1 VLSTDSD
8 APELSDTIDDD
19 VLDEPFCPHCSFP
32 LEGDGS
38 HVCPDAEL
46 QDAGDKGPDVDPTP
60 GMPPAASTDPED
72 RIPYDAVPD
81 PDGLIR
87 SEKCPACCAAPG
99 DPCHSTQDWGNPT
112 WPEGFVHS
120 GRCVR
125 WEHATWLREVLS
137 QHTAGALA
145 ESCPH
150 PGCGAAA
157 GTSCPHL
164 EQGRLVL
171 ALARAKEGRASSD
184 LARHVLDELHPW
196 GAGVCPVCGSKAKDG
211 CHTRSGKGCM
221 DHHGKTDPWAASRA
235 WLLDQVE
242 AVEAAVYTCPSC
254 QDGARYP
261 HKMRTRSWSPA
272 ATVPGRL
279 CVADRER
286 EARYAAHPEEAPEWY
301 GRLEPYSPEWLAAHI
316 AANPV
321 LAIPC
326 PECFAIQGEECR
338 HNNDGEYVTC
348 RQRKAAHAN
357 RTDPGL
363 FAATSPVMAPPRNAP
378 ATRSSPARTP
388 SPPQGQG
395 SLFG

>member
-8 APELSDTIDDD
+8 DPELAETLDEDL
-19 VLDEPFCPHCSFP
+19 LDEPFCPHCSFP

-46 QDAGDKGPDVDPTP
+46 QETADEEPHAVDEHPCDRTP
-60 GMPPAASTDPED
+60 STPQAATAPPAPSSSSDPDD
-72 RIPYDAVPD
+72 RIPWDTVAD

-87 SEKCPACCAAPG
+87 SEKCPACSAAPG
-99 DPCHSTQDWGNPT
+99 EPCHSTQDWGNPT
-112 WPEGFVHS
+112 WPEGFVHF
-120 GRCVR
+120 GRQVR
-125 WEHATWLREVLS
+125 WEDASWLREVLAP
-137 QHTAGALA
+137 HAAGALA
-145 ESCPH
+145 ENCPH
-150 PGCGAAA
+150 PGCGAAS

-171 ALARAKEGRASSD
+171 ALARAKEGRAASD
-184 LARHVLDELHPW
+184 LARHVLDTLHPW
-196 GAGVCPVCGSKAKDG
+196 GAGVCPVCNSRAKDG

-221 DHHGKTDPWAASRA
+221 DHHTKTDPWAASRA
-235 WLLDQVE
+235 WLLEQVD
-242 AVEAAVYTCPSC
+242 AVEAALYTCASC
-254 QDGARYP
+254 QDGGRYP
-261 HKMRTRSWSPA
+261 HKMC
-272 ATVPGRL
+272 L
-279 CVADRER
+279 ADRER
-286 EARYAAHPEEAPEWY
+286 EARYAAHPAEAPEWY
-301 GRLEPYSPEWLAAHI
+301 GRPEPYSAEWLTAHI

-326 PECFAIQGEECR
+326 PECFAIPGEECR
-338 HNNDGEYVTC
+338 HNVDGKYVTC

-388 SPPQGQG
+388 SRPQGQG